1 MAENTLEN
9 NNEQSALL
17 KLSPDLYSRNKTI
30 AFLLD
35 AFGLNKPTH
44 VLDVGGFGGKLGW
57 FLNEDYK
64 LIVLDQ
70 KPWDA
75 EDASLEKG
83 NYVQG
88 DARKLP
94 FPDNSFEVVLASD
107 LMEHIAKEDRVKVL
121 DELCRVSK
129 NYVILGAPFRKEF
142 VENVE
147 NMVAQQFLENVGI
160 KHPFLDE
167 HRQKGL
173 PEAHEVEAFL
183 KEKGFAYM
191 TVGEGNIINW
201 ALQQFAIGAK
211 QGEKGADEF
220 TGFSEYFNKNLLE
233 LGNYQEPT
241 YRTFFCISKE
251 KTLKGNAIT
260 EGVAA
265 MNKFVVKTFC
275 YAMKIAFTED
285 RKMLNRRKKQLNTL
299 ADAMLAARDKMA
311 ELKER
316 QNELRDQNEE
326 LYSLLQERQQ
336 ALTLLQ
342 ANYHQKVSR
351 VNTLEE
357 QQAMLASEINNAKT
371 LIRKQDGELKSGSSE
386 LVMLKKYIRSNE
398 ELLKSKSAE
407 LKAKQSDLAETAVAL
422 AEYKKSLEGI
432 LNSRAWKAV
441 KMYGVLKKK
450 LWSEPV
456 KLAKN
461 GLRVLSTLGPSEF
474 FKRTYRRVKSGT
486 PERALPE
493 QYEVYIQKNTPT
505 PKELNSMTE
514 ELEKFEYKP
523 VISIVMPVYNVAEE
537 YLVKAI
543 ASVKQQ
549 TYTRWELCI
558 CDDASTESFI
568 RPLLEKYA
576 MEDRRIRLTFRSKN
590 GGIVKASNDALGLAQ
605 GAYVGLLD
613 NDDELTP
620 DALYEVVKV
629 LQETKYDLIY
639 SDEDKIDLS
648 DSRCEPFFKPDWS
661 PDLLLSCNYVSHFGV
676 YRRKILNE
684 IKGFREGFDGSQD
697 YDLVLRFTEKT
708 NNIRH
713 IPKILYH
720 WRKIPGSTA
729 ENIQYKP
736 YAMDSAKKALQDALK
751 RRSIDGQVED
761 GIWLG
766 SYRVKR
772 EIKNE
777 PLVSIII
784 PFKDKK
790 DVLETCLTSIFQKT
804 TYKNYE
810 IILVDNQSELFET
823 AEYLKTV
830 ESDPRITILPYNKP
844 FNYAAINNFA
854 VQHAKGEILILL
866 NNDTEVIT
874 PEWIEA
880 MLEQAQRSEV
890 GAVGAK
896 LLYPNNTLQHAGV
909 LVGVGGVANHAFS
922 RHNNHDHGYFGQV
935 DVIKNYSAVTA
946 ACVMVRK
953 SVYEELKGLDEQNLA
968 VAFNDVDFCLRLRQK
983 GYLVVYT
990 AYASLYHHESL
1001 SRGYDVNMKEVQYM
1015 KNKYEDLMKKGDPYY
1030 NPNLTRERLDF
1041 SLRCGDKLPMP

>member
-1 MAENTLEN
+1 MAENNSDQNT
-9 NNEQSALL
+9 LL

-30 AFLLD
+30 SFLLD
-35 AFGLNKPTH
+35 SFGLSKQTH

-57 FLNEDYK
+57 FLNDGYK

-70 KPWDA
+70 KPRDEADKSVKA
-75 EDASLEKG
+75 E

-94 FPDNSFEVVLASD
+94 FPDNSFEVVIASD
-107 LMEHIAKEDRVKVL
+107 MLEHVTREERIKVL
-121 DELCRVSK
+121 EELCRVSK
-129 NYVILGAPFRKEF
+129 NYVIVGAPFRKEF

-167 HRQKGL
+167 HRKMGL
-173 PEAHEVEAFL
+173 PEEKEVETFL

-191 TVGEGNIINW
+191 AIGEGNIVNW
-201 ALQQFAIGAK
+201 SLQQFAIGAK
-211 QGEKGADEF
+211 QGEKGADEY
-220 TGFSEYFNKNLLE
+220 TGFNEYFNKNLYE

-241 YRTFFCISKE
+241 YRTIFCISKE
-251 KTLKGNAIT
+251 KTLKSNAIA
-260 EGVAA
+260 EGIAG

-285 RKMLNRRKKQLNTL
+285 RKMLNKRKKQLNVL
-299 ADAMLAARDKMA
+299 ADAMLSARDKMV
-311 ELKER
+311 EMKE
-316 QNELRDQNEE
+316 QNIEMKEQNNE

-336 ALTLLQ
+336 ALSILQ
-342 ANYHQKVSR
+342 ANYHEKTSR
-351 VNTLEE
+351 VNKLEE
-357 QQAMLASEINNAKT
+357 QQAMLASEVNNAKT
-371 LIRKQDGELKSGSSE
+371 LIQKQDVQLKSFE
-386 LVMLKKYIRSNE
+386 TENE
-398 ELLKSKSAE
+398 ELKKHVQNKELLLKNKAELLREKEEKLNQASKS
-407 LKAKQSDLAETAVAL
+407 LG
-422 AEYKKSLEGI
+422 EYKKSLEDI
-432 LNSRAWKAV
+432 VTSRAWKAILA
-441 KMYGVLKKK
+441 YGKAKNAVVSKPLK
-450 LWSEPV
+450 LI
-456 KLAKN
+456 KN
-461 GLRVLSTLGPSEF
+461 GLGVLFKLGPKEF
-474 FKRTYRRVKSGT
+474 FKRTYRRVKAGDQNKV
-486 PERALPE
+486 PE
-493 QYEVYIQKNTPT
+493 QYELYIEKNTLT
-505 PKELNSMTE
+505 SREVSQMVNEQES
-514 ELEKFEYKP
+514 FEYKP

-558 CDDASTESFI
+558 CDDASTMPYI
-568 RPLLEKYA
+568 KPLLQRYSK
-576 MEDRRIRLTFRSKN
+576 EDPRIRVVYRSKN
-590 GGIVKASNDALGLAQ
+590 GGIVKASNDALKVAQ

-620 DALYEVVKV
+620 DALYEVVKT
-629 LQETKYDLIY
+629 LQETKYDLLY
-639 SDEDKIDLS
+639 SDEDKLDMEGK
-648 DSRCEPFFKPDWS
+648 RCEPFFKPDWS
-661 PDLLLSCNYVSHFGV
+661 PDLLLSINYVSHFGV

-684 IKGFREGFDGSQD
+684 INGFREGFDGSQD

-708 NNIRH
+708 GSIKH

-736 YAMDSAKKALQDALK
+736 YAMDSAKKALNDAL
-751 RRSIDGQVED
+751 RRRQISGVVTD

-772 EIKNE
+772 NLKAE

-790 DVLETCLTSIFQKT
+790 DILETCLNSIFSKT
-804 TYKNYE
+804 TYANFE

-823 AEYLKTV
+823 QEYLKTLAQN
-830 ESDPRITILPYNKP
+830 SKITVLSYNKP

-854 VQHAKGEILILL
+854 AQKANGETLILL
-866 NNDTEVIT
+866 NNDTEVIA
-874 PEWIEA
+874 PDWIES
-880 MLEQAQRSEV
+880 MLEHAQRSEV

-909 LVGVGGVANHAFS
+909 VVGVGGIANHAFS
-922 RHNNHDHGYFGQV
+922 RHNNYDHGYFGQV
-935 DVIKNYSAVTA
+935 DVIRNYSAVTA

-953 SVYEELKGLDEQNLA
+953 SVYEEIGGLDEQNLA

-983 GYLVVYT
+983 GYLIVYT
-990 AYASLYHHESL
+990 PYATLYHYESL

-1015 KNKYEDLMKKGDPYY
+1015 KNKYAELIQSGDPYY

-1041 SLRCGDKLPMP
+1041 SLRCGDKLPTP